1 LIYRT
6 RIALRAVPAALATLL
21 LALALAAAGCG
32 GGDNAADA
40 AGGGGNSGGG
50 NISLIAYSTP
60 REAYEEIIP
69 AFQETDAGAGVEF
82 DQSYASSG
90 EQSRA
95 VEAGLAADVVAF
107 SLEPDITRLIDA
119 GLVDADW
126 NQDEYDGI
134 VSDSVVVFVVR
145 EGNPK
150 DIQTWDDLLKDGV
163 EVITPNPFTSGG
175 AQWNIMA
182 GYGAKLEQ
190 GASDEEA
197 IDYLRELFLEHVP
210 VQDKSA
216 RESLQTFSG
225 GKGDVLLAYENEAI
239 FAQQAGEPIEY
250 VVPDE
255 TILIENPVAVVN
267 TSEHADVAQ
276 AFIDYLRTPEAQTV
290 FGEKG
295 YRPVVEDV
303 LAEFDYPEPPG
314 LFTIADLG
322 GWSDVRSR
330 FFDREESI
338 FLDIENELGVPTDD

>member
-1 LIYRT
+1 M
-6 RIALRAVPAALATLL
+6 LAL
-21 LALALAAAGCG
+21 LAAVAGCG
-32 GGDNAADA
+32 RGEDSAGASGGD
-40 AGGGGNSGGG
+40 AGTL
-50 NISLIAYSTP
+50 SLVAYSTP
-60 REAYEEIIP
+60 REAYEEIIA
-69 AFQETDAGAGVEF
+69 AFQETSAGAGVDF

-107 SLEPDITRLIDA
+107 SLEPDVTRLIDA

-126 NQDEYDGI
+126 NADEYDGM
-134 VSDSVVVFVVR
+134 VTDSVVVFMVR
-145 EGNPK
+145 EGNPEG
-150 DIQTWDDLLKDGV
+150 IQSWDDLLKDGV

-182 GYGAKLEQ
+182 AYGAQLEQ
-190 GASDEEA
+190 GKSEEEA
-197 IDYLRELFLEHVP
+197 VDYLRELFLEHVP

-216 RESLQTFSG
+216 RESLQTFSA

-239 FAQQAGEPIEY
+239 FAQQAGQPFEY

-267 TSEHADVAQ
+267 SSESPAAAQ
-276 AFIDYLRTPEAQTV
+276 AFVDHLRSPDAQRV

-303 LAEFDYPEPPG
+303 LAEFDYPTPSG

-322 GWSDVRSR
+322 GWADVRTR

>member
-1 LIYRT
+1 V
-6 RIALRAVPAALATLL
+6 AHKRARFTLAGTLAVL
-21 LALALAAAGCG
+21 VLVSVLVAGCG
-32 GGDNAADA
+32 GSDDA
-40 AGGGGNSGGG
+40 SGSSGGDG
-50 NISLIAYSTP
+50 GTLSLVAYSTP

-69 AFQETDAGAGVEF
+69 AFQDTPEGEGFDF

-107 SLEPDITRLIDA
+107 SLEPDVTRLVDA
-119 GLVDADW
+119 DLVDADW
-126 NQDEYDGI
+126 NKNEHKGI
-134 VSDSVVVFVVR
+134 VTDSVVVLAVR
-145 EGNPK
+145 PGNPEN
-150 DIQTWDDLLKDGV
+150 IQTWDDLLREGI

-182 GYGAKLEQ
+182 AYGAQLEQ
-190 GASDEEA
+190 GKSDAEA
-197 IDYLRELFLEHVP
+197 IDYLRDLFLNHVP

-216 RESLQTFSG
+216 RESLQTFIG

-239 FAQQAGEPIEY
+239 FAQQAGQALEY

-267 TSEHADVAQ
+267 KSEHPQAAQ
-276 AFIDYLRTPEAQTV
+276 AFVDYLYTPEAQAV
-290 FGEKG
+290 FASKG
-295 YRPVVEDV
+295 YRPVVEGVDS
-303 LAEFDYPEPPG
+303 EFDFPDPPG
-314 LFTIADLG
+314 LFTIDDLG
-322 GWSDVRSR
+322 GWSDVRTR